1 MSLTPNP
8 NGKPGK
14 DRPAASAFLIQG
26 PPLWSFTQESLE
38 KLKPSAQ
45 QAGSWTCPQR
55 VPHGR
60 FFGASSVASVLDL
73 RARARP
79 RGERFHVI
87 TLRPT
92 AIGKNLGLRLHHAVE

>member
-8 NGKPGK
+8 QGKPGK
-14 DRPAASAFLIQG
+14 NRPAAFAFWIQG
-26 PPLWSFTQESLE
+26 PQLWSFTQESLE
-38 KLKPSAQ
+38 KPKPSAQ
-45 QAGSWTCPQR
+45 QAGSGACPQR

-87 TLRPT
+87 TLRPA
-92 AIGKNLGLRLHHAVE
+92 AIGKNLGLPLHHAAE